1 MMVRWSGG
9 STPHFGLLD
18 RGTEKLII
26 LSDRA
31 ESRRSVEKQTAVRMA
46 NALIVIPLCLQLLYC
61 AGLRTILTN
70 GARGLLPC
78 RVFLSLDQPYHPA
91 PRQSAKCMNDVVPIE
106 HG

>member
-1 MMVRWSGG
+1 MHRA
-9 STPHFGLLD
+9 L
-18 RGTEKLII
+18 RGK
-26 LSDRA
+26 
-31 ESRRSVEKQTAVRMA
+31 TAVRMA

-91 PRQSAKCMNDVVPIE
+91 PRQSAKYMNEVVPTE

>member
-1 MMVRWSGG
+1 LHPVG
-9 STPHFGLLD
+9 SFGLTCTSGLLPAL
-18 RGTEKLII
+18 GG
-26 LSDRA
+26 A
-31 ESRRSVEKQTAVRMA
+31 PWAYAPVEKQTAVRMA